1 MHLAASLRQTES
13 HASSGRRNGRQR
25 DADVL
30 QSLKYVA
37 AAVYKRVEFPR
48 RGIVY
53 AAPVSEEARA

>member
-37 AAVYKRVEFPR
+37 AAVYKGLSSHV
-48 RGIVY
+48 G
-53 AAPVSEEARA
+53 A